1 MLKKIAHNIRYKVDP
16 AIRITTIYVFF
27 SFLWILFSDTIL
39 EWMVDDIS
47 AITKIQIAK
56 GWFFVS
62 MSGVV
67 IYILISRSIADLKK
81 VRKSLDTAL
90 EFHKTLFD
98 EFPQPI
104 YQVSPEG
111 KVVFM
116 NSKCKEVP
124 GLNKQHL
131 FDNTW
136 LKHVHPDDQ
145 GVVLE
150 RYRKAL
156 LSEDKYS
163 FEFRIKTINGSYRY
177 YLDSGIPFY
186 SSTGQIKGF
195 ISTCVD
201 INEKKEFEKQLKDAL
216 GLYSNL
222 FLNNPNPM
230 FVIDNESFNIIE
242 ANESASHLY
251 GYAKDQFSEM
261 NFKDLISQDC
271 IDIKQKEDLLN
282 SCRIHKKNNGEEIR
296 VELSFHSLPK
306 YKGKEGHIVSVQDI
320 TESKKA
326 FDNLFESE
334 QRFKTLFKSSPNVN
348 FILSKHYAVIDVN
361 QAACNFLML
370 EPEVIIN
377 KSIHDLFGGNFNDFF
392 LDFFEEVKN
401 QTFWQNTVSKEFNEN
416 KDFSAE
422 VFCMIFKEKGEER
435 YYFSLKDVSDRVRIS
450 KALKESERQLNSILD
465 NLPGMVYRCKNDPH
479 YTMEYVSVGA
489 LKLTGYTPMQIEN
502 NNEISF
508 GEIIHPEDRKRI
520 WEEIQDNIYS
530 RKTVPLIYRIVST
543 NKSIKWVL
551 NQVKGV
557 FSDDGELLL
566 LEGFINDITEEKNS
580 QEALVFQSN
589 LMRSIIDNIP
599 FPVFYK
605 NMQGR
610 YIGCNREF
618 CEYLGL
624 SEDDIIGKTVFDVFS
639 KDQAKIFYEKD
650 KSLFDSLSTQVYET
664 EINYKN
670 GKRIDA
676 LFFKSVFFDTEKNPQ
691 GIVGVYLVISDRVKA
706 ERTIN
711 EQMKELS
718 RINSELERFT
728 YTVSHDLRS
737 PLVTIQG
744 FLGLIKESA
753 EKGDIVQMEEDMS
766 RIEKAT
772 EKMHY
777 LLEDLLQLSRIGRT
791 TGDFAKFPMS
801 KLVQEICALLDGRIK
816 NSNAKIY
823 IEPNMPDAYG
833 DRSRIGEVWQNLIE
847 NAVKFCGKDNPEI
860 SLGSYTDEKNRQLFF
875 IQDNGVGI
883 EKQFHDKIF
892 GLFNKLDPKT
902 EGTGVGLSIVKRI
915 IEIHEGEIWCES
927 DGKGKGT
934 RFVFSLGGKMNMVK
948 N

>member
-1 MLKKIAHNIRYKVDP
+1 MFRQIIHNIRYKVDP
-16 AIRITTIYVFF
+16 AIRITTVYVFF

-39 EWMVDDIS
+39 EWLVDDIS

-62 MSGVV
+62 ISGVV

-81 VRKSLDTAL
+81 VRKSLDNAL

-116 NSKCKEVP
+116 NSKCKELP
-124 GLNKQHL
+124 GLNKRHL
-131 FDNTW
+131 LDNTW
-136 LKHVHPDDQ
+136 LKYIHPDDQ

-150 RYRKAL
+150 KYRKAL

-163 FEFRIKTINGSYRY
+163 FEFRLKISNDVYRY

-186 SSTGQIKGF
+186 SNTGQIKGF
-195 ISTCVD
+195 ISTCID
-201 INEKKEFEKQLKDAL
+201 IDEKKEFEKQLKDAL

-222 FLNNPNPM
+222 FLNNPHPM
-230 FVIDNESFNIIE
+230 FVIDSDSFNIIE
-242 ANESASHLY
+242 ANESALHLY
-251 GYAKDQFSEM
+251 GYTKEQFSNMSFE
-261 NFKDLISQDC
+261 DLVSQDC
-271 IDIKQKEDLLN
+271 QDLKRKEDLLN
-282 SCRIHKKNNGEEIR
+282 SCRIHRKKNGEEIR
-296 VELSFHSLPK
+296 VELNFHSLPK
-306 YKGKEGHIVSVQDI
+306 YKGLEGHIVSVQDV
-320 TESKKA
+320 TDSKKT
-326 FDNLFESE
+326 FESLFESE
-334 QRFKTLFKSSPNVN
+334 QRFKTLFKSSPNVS

-361 QAACNFLML
+361 QAACNFLKL
-370 EPEVIIN
+370 ESDVIIN

-392 LDFFEEVKN
+392 LDFFEEVKK

-435 YYFSLKDVSDRVRIS
+435 YYFSMKDVSDRVRIS

-479 YTMEYVSVGA
+479 YTMEYVSIGTA
-489 LKLTGYTPMQIEN
+489 KLTGYTPEQIEN
-502 NNEISF
+502 NKEKSF
-508 GEIIHPEDRKRI
+508 GEIMHPEDRKRI
-520 WEEIQDNIYS
+520 WEEIQGNIYS
-530 RKTVPLIYRIVST
+530 RKTVPLIYRIVTS
-543 NKSIKWVL
+543 NNSIKWVL
-551 NQVKGV
+551 DQVKGV
-557 FSDDGELLL
+557 FSNDGDLLF

-580 QEALVFQSN
+580 QEALVFQST
-589 LMRSIIDNIP
+589 LMKSIIDNIP

-624 SEDDIIGKTVFDVFS
+624 SEDDINGKTVFDLFS
-639 KDQAKIFYEKD
+639 KEQAEVFYEKD
-650 KSLFDSLSTQVYET
+650 KALFNSLSTQVYET

-670 GKRIDA
+670 GKKIDA
-676 LFFKSVFFDTEKNPQ
+676 LFFKSVFFDSEKNPQ
-691 GIVGVYLVISDRVKA
+691 GIVGVYLDITDRVKA
-706 ERTIN
+706 ERTVN

-791 TGDFAKFPMS
+791 IGDFAKFPMG
-801 KLVQEICALLDGRIK
+801 KLVNEICAVLDGRIK
-816 NSNAKIY
+816 NSNAKID
-823 IEPNMPDAYG
+823 IEPNMPDVYG
-833 DRSRIGEVWQNLIE
+833 DRSRLGEVWQNLIE
-847 NAVKFCGKDNPEI
+847 NAVKFYGKNNPEI
-860 SLGSYTDEKNRQLFF
+860 YIGSFIDDKNRQLFF

-883 EKQFHDKIF
+883 EKQFHDKVF

-927 DGKGKGT
+927 EGLGKGS
-934 RFVFSLGGKMNMVK
+934 RFVFCLGGELNMVK